1 MKKLNGS
8 KERQL
13 NLSGYKFIVGIDE
26 AGRGSLA
33 GPVVAGAVRFDP
45 DLKLIKGIND
55 SKKISPKQREIFYD
69 LLIKNFECAVGIIDC
84 KIVDKINIANAG
96 KMAMV
101 EAVKKIVCAD
111 YLLIDAFKIN
121 YPLPQENIIKG
132 DTKIW
137 SIAAASIIAKVT
149 RDRLMVEF
157 AKEFPDY
164 GFEVHK
170 GYCTAKHIKAIADLG
185 ICEIHRRSF
194 EPVKSIATL
203 NKVEKIFN
211 NII

>member
-8 KERQL
+8 KEKEL
-13 NLSGYKFIVGIDE
+13 ILTGHANIVGVDE
-26 AGRGSLA
+26 AGRGSWA
-33 GPVVAGAVRFDP
+33 GPVVAGAVRFDS

-55 SKKISPKQREIFYD
+55 SKKISPKQRDIFYD
-69 LLIKNFECAVGIIDC
+69 LLIKNFDYGVGIVDC

-101 EAVKKIVCAD
+101 EAVKKIACAD

-132 DTKIW
+132 DQRVW

-149 RDRLMVEF
+149 RDRLMTEL
-157 AKEFPDY
+157 AEKFPNY
-164 GFEVHK
+164 GFEKHK
-170 GYCTAKHIKAIADLG
+170 GYGTAKHLEALKKYGVCDV
-185 ICEIHRRSF
+185 HRRSYK
-194 EPVKSIATL
+194 PIKSVIG
-203 NKVEKIFN
+203 NR
-211 NII
+211 